1 MPFPAEP
8 IERAIYNSWSL
19 FITVIYPTE
28 KVRLLKNNFIAPDG
42 EYTAIKL
49 TEISPVSSHAALK
62 LSPTD
67 ISGRGGSYSNYVGIL
82 SVETYGDYALSRA
95 QGIVVALRE
104 TLTKQVL
111 RDNGIGFARSSAVR
125 DASRVI
131 NAEKFEER
139 AQFSIE
145 FHFVQGEDLDKAGDD
160 PSVIEEVSGTGNY
173 SEDCGDSYD
182 YSEDFLATI
191 KTP

>member
-19 FITVIYPTE
+19 FITGIYPTE

-49 TEISPVSSHAALK
+49 IEISPVSSHAALK

-67 ISGRGGSYSNYVGIL
+67 ISGRGGSYSNYVGTL

-139 AQFSIE
+139 AQLSIE